1 MDKLALKRKLL
12 EKCFEEQDRLINAT
26 RLVMDE
32 AMQSAEDE
40 QTQDWYDSIRNQL
53 LSKRDMFAKQLQKA
67 FDEKATL
74 ERLEGNK
81 KNSKVSFGSVV
92 VTENQRLFVSI
103 SLGKI
108 ELNNETYFAISPQ
121 VPLFKVMEGLKKG
134 DSFMFNGKKHQIKD
148 LF

>member
-1 MDKLALKRKLL
+1 MDKLELKRKLL
-12 EKCFEEQDRLINAT
+12 EKCFEEQDRLISAT

-67 FDEKATL
+67 LEERATL
-74 ERLEGNK
+74 ERLDGNK
-81 KNSKVSFGSVV
+81 KNSIVSFGAVV

-108 ELNNETYFAISPQ
+108 ELNKETYFAISPQ
-121 VPLFKVMEGLKKG
+121 VPLFKAMEGLKKG
-134 DSFMFNGKKHQIKD
+134 DSFVFNGKKHQIKD